1 MSHCHVNNH
10 GRIGAV
16 RARTIA
22 QWFPVRLL
30 AAGLT
35 MVTSLGMA
43 LEVPT
48 GHTVLCVDGVSKRLL
63 VELADTPE
71 ERARGLMERDEL
83 GAFKGMWFRFERPQ
97 PAANGFWMFNTRIPL
112 DIAFLDQS
120 GEILTIHTM
129 EPCLHRDPYSCPV
142 YRSDARYSNVLEVN
156 AGFFVRHGVTPGS
169 RVRPA
174 NDAVECGP
182 ESEE

>member
-1 MSHCHVNNH
+1 M
-10 GRIGAV
+10 
-16 RARTIA
+16 RARTIL
-22 QWFPVRLL
+22 QWLSVGSL
-30 AAGLT
+30 AAGLAV
-35 MVTSLGMA
+35 MASPGMA
-43 LEVPT
+43 VEVPP
-48 GHTVLCVDGVSKRLL
+48 GHTVLCVDGVSERLL
-63 VELADTPE
+63 VELADTRE

-142 YRSDARYSNVLEVN
+142 YRSDARYSNALEVN
-156 AGFFVRHGVTPGS
+156 AGFFARHGVTPGS

-174 NDAVECGP
+174 NYDIECEP
-182 ESEE
+182 VKEE